1 MSENS
6 QQFSSM
12 MDLHSSPLINMPLD
26 MGVPPALNEME
37 AMMVRVFREE
47 LNSFFGPSLGGVE
60 GPSQDRVRGVP
71 SMTDFGNQIA
81 MTRFIAEVRDAE
93 VVARDIPPSLGSE
106 ETVPGGKKSFASGS
120 QRLAALLR
128 YVWHKKHDD
137 GYHAHEVSADRLH
150 LRSLARQVMTLMRAD
165 GVNQRFWRDVNG
177 LQKNYYCYKL
187 EALAEGSHTSLSGCM
202 DSWAAN
208 LLMQEGFKASR
219 QAETR
224 RQTRSASRSNR
235 SSGAGSST
243 GSSGSPLAPE

>member
-1 MSENS
+1 
-6 QQFSSM
+6 
-12 MDLHSSPLINMPLD
+12 
-26 MGVPPALNEME
+26 
-37 AMMVRVFREE
+37 
-47 LNSFFGPSLGGVE
+47 
-60 GPSQDRVRGVP
+60 
-71 SMTDFGNQIA
+71 MTDFGNQIA

-224 RQTRSASRSNR
+224 RVSYIFFAIFRQIVNLYFVLLHGDFIANAFRQQKVIKRKE
-235 SSGAGSST
+235 GGCFK
-243 GSSGSPLAPE
+243 GCG